1 MTSNL
6 QVDNWHHLA
15 FTFSQGDVNVLNI
28 FLDGIK
34 IKSETVTLPDL
45 TKTDI
50 SLGNDMNGKIDNVK
64 MYNKL
69 LNNDEIKYL
78 STIEN
83 NYNYNSE
90 KKLDLKFN
98 EHTRTIDELYND
110 VSTSNKR
117 IKIEHNDNNPK
128 YTQGLSS
135 YDTSLTFS
143 NLSVPIDI
151 PNSDV
156 TVNSS
161 KMSISAWVNM
171 DTLTNSDEQEII
183 TKNDVFS
190 LYVKNNTINLKI
202 GDTDVPFTIVE
213 DTDLNID
220 EFVSYRNANIDASSN
235 VTLDEPITSEQISI
249 VANLSETISGD
260 KKILE
265 FLNTTVLDSSEYS
278 VMDVSIGESNLNL
291 NVNEL
296 PTIKTF
302 KRFSETNHTIYGT
315 SGYTNILGES
325 LITKQTILEFT
336 AQLNSSLQEFTPIS
350 IEFETPYMMYTPNRM
365 KIYGVN
371 TGSTEE
377 ELVSKNIIFNP
388 STFKH
393 KINLQESDQ
402 KFAGIKMVFEID
414 SRTFRGKVYNKIIKL
429 SNINVNGYLYE
440 TIINIPT
447 NIVADVSSLVGNDVY
462 TLIAKEVNIELPAT
476 KFDIKTLNVIDKDNS
491 PVTFDENKLI
501 KVNDESIGFTNN
513 LTFTMLTKFNK
524 NESYN
529 YYVGSDDTLEKTNI
543 IDENDNVIA
552 LNTTHDVDSAIY
564 DDFNRSGVDI
574 NWNKLGTLSFS
585 TLPRSTHSYVYP
597 PSGSPSYHI
606 NYIYNNY
613 EQQTVYDGGLVANSS
628 VSGMYINIHKG
639 FNKFSFEYDF
649 KYLSSLESG
658 IMTTVGNGDYVYMM
672 IEKIDSVVQLKLK
685 YFKTASTDIS
695 TGTADREATYQIK
708 SSTSTII
715 TENTWANI
723 KISCLGPQINV
734 YLNDELI
741 IELTGIVLDSGYS
754 FSTLTFFGNPANSY
768 SGTANGVI
776 VKNPKIYEVST
787 EYKKFLDKGFT
798 NTFHEFRQY
807 TNGVLMGKPSQYHE
821 QIDKELDEYTS
832 GIKVRGISV
841 VRSNH
846 SDNWDHAKY
855 HNNIYVQVKNT
866 DTNEIVAFKY
876 MRNYHTSTSETD
888 SSFNAE
894 LSNNCEDIILTF
906 KPSKYNKLTIY
917 CYDYVFYHPGWS
929 ITDAKLYI
937 EYIMSMRWTVSNST
951 ALLNNDNSVCWYT
964 DINGSFES
972 KVMQLTGTKLVDLYI
987 PKSTIVKTIEVVSDL
1002 TDFNGKVK
1010 VEILKNGVYQP
1021 SIYDFS
1027 TKKYSLIERGISVS
1041 AGADDNTIKIY
1052 PFVNGNTSPPVQE
1065 PDKISSS
1072 SIYNMCMLL
1081 YGNGLSE
1088 YSNYE
1093 FNYNGSWSKYLN
1105 YGSLASERKLEITL
1119 ENGDKVYGR
1128 TDHPHHYYYK
1138 YEENYSTQI
1147 NHPGNMFGPLKSIGK
1162 DIDSVINLKN
1172 LSSSDSNYTKTLV
1185 GFSAVNNSFIYEFK
1199 EYKILSKIKYSSII
1213 NSDSTIPD
1221 RLGNSQATI
1230 EIYYFNGVEFLPCTT
1245 TEGKVLSSDGNV
1257 KLFESSEIASGIG
1270 QKEFS
1275 IKQIKVKQL
1284 LFILRNTNN
1293 LSCGIDRME
1302 FYGFEELS
1310 GVITDNSALTKNM
1323 NINWIGESKVETN
1336 TYKNNSDLPV
1346 IPSSYIVY
1354 LNNIEKGIYFNTSD
1368 NVVSVSK
1375 SPKELSN
1382 FVFKVSLG
1390 APSTNI
1396 EFNMYELDFY
1406 SDLSAIDSHDISKSI
1421 QYNGSD
1427 INVLTTAYN
1436 SSFSQINLLTK
1447 YIVDDEIV
1455 TVDKINNTSS
1465 PFTHGYVR
1473 LMVNTGADVDIMNV
1487 TLDVVPEFFDVYV
1500 DNEFIS
1506 SNFPNGIAQKV
1517 DIQSGSGQWASWHYN
1532 YESTDGDG
1540 NYIYGL
1546 STKGQYGYTASHDLK
1561 YVPATKTWTSGGS
1574 ATYQFVHEGGV
1585 IKLYLES
1592 SDMPGSYSGTV
1603 FLGNFVDPYETL
1615 GTIGGGSDFKVH
1627 INDTLVS
1634 YTKYSLLI
1642 VPDDYDSND
1651 TGTTK
1656 PTIYNYATGVTNDVE
1671 HGVVSGNKSGYCKL
1685 RLKKVGSYSQTL
1697 TVPHQVILEY
1707 DGLDKLSFKTV
1718 DSSGNKINF
1727 SWNAFLVH
1735 RNYKN
1740 TYKSVQVK
1748 KISNKAEDSF
1758 EITEPG
1764 EYSIF
1769 SGLQTQTH
1777 GFYQSNTIKILY
1789 TPYNITKEIV
1799 LGQRGTG
1806 YVINSNG
1813 EVYSWVSHES
1823 YRTDSYAHLK
1833 RHGNYEE
1840 FHIPGLIQNEIG
1852 KKFKKVIT
1860 SRSTQYPAV
1869 TLISTDGTPYSFG
1882 YNNTYMF
1889 GANSTNN
1896 TTYGKFFKSPIISG
1910 KFTGGDLGYS
1920 SQALISEDGYLITTG
1935 SMDNGIRGDSYRV
1948 SVDYQNS
1955 KVFGSYFDNKKIIKV
1970 VKHANSYGIVLTD
1983 DGNLYSWGQNSSH
1996 GSLGLNDT
2004 TNRSSPVKI
2013 NEKYFNYS
2021 KVIDVVTYHHC
2032 TLALTEEGLVY
2043 GWGYG
2048 YYRVHGQGYY
2058 SNGEWI
2064 LTSSDYH
2071 YPSNI
2076 PSINFNNK
2084 KVKKIFLSNDKAF
2097 VINDVNEVFY
2107 WGSHQMR
2114 FMDSSVPILTKIMKL
2129 NISDHFALDLIVE
2142 SIAISA
2148 YASYIVGKN
2157 DEIYE
2162 WDVYDSGSATYS
2174 SPTLKSTGGSKFENI
2189 FTSTTKCTLTDV
2201 SCVVNNK
2208 QVTINVSGSNISSG
2222 WGGRILKGEEHLQYI
2237 EFTSLESITIDVD
2250 FIGNYKVEVYG
2261 NDYLDNHLGTS
2272 PDVLSALFTITDPV
2286 NYSIS
2291 YDNFNSIIV
2300 NVSTQ
2305 NYVVQVNKDTTLFKQ
2320 ILSDE
2325 LKTRNIITINETG
2338 TYDVSIYNS
2347 SNLDSQLETKTFV
2360 INSINNP
2367 ISKLIAG
2374 TTVMLLQNNLL
2385 YSMKNSH
2392 YGADGRNE
2400 TSDTPFTELHLTAQP
2415 QLDDGEYV
2423 KNIFQ
2428 GYYRVF
2434 LVTNK
2439 NNVYG
2444 MGLNYQN
2451 TTNRY
2456 AINSISQ
2463 NYYTSWGKVDTRYIS
2478 GNIIDIQAGY
2488 YGTFIL
2494 TDDGQLYSW
2503 GTSYNLIGDSNIYTP
2518 SIYKRSEYFN
2528 NKKVRKISITYTHV
2542 VIVTEDDSV
2551 YTWGDGG
2558 IGELGTGNTNATSSP
2573 QKVNIISGEVLDVFS
2588 GYHSTY
2594 IIMKNGDVYYAGYGY
2609 YYIFGNGS
2617 RTNYNTFQ
2625 LMDRTLFKPTM
2636 ADDEKPIKIIHVES
2650 NAVPVLLLTNKSN
2663 VYMFGDE
2670 THSTSEFTLS
2680 TEDTRYPCLID
2691 PKLFNNEA
2699 IRDIES
2705 AGTNGQYVITKSGK
2719 IFSWGVYNG
2728 KVNYNGVN
2736 VLQLY
2741 DKDISLTD
2749 IEDSSVETLTYNTSI
2764 SGNNVFSFAVTGKN
2778 INNGITISLKHNTN
2792 EYILN
2797 NYEIIDGKYYISYK
2811 ADSNNTNTLITDTD
2825 FNLILTKVGTY
2836 ILEVKGSDDVIK
2848 STTITVENS
2857 SSTLQYDTFD
2867 IIKLKFG
2874 AAENIQ
2880 ITYNDATEPL
2890 KSITNMKGAFFYK
2903 VANQGKYSF
2912 KITSGSEIV
2921 TKDIIIDYS
2930 PVSNN
2935 TELKPTTF
2943 NAVLK
2948 THDSK
2953 LYSWGTT
2960 NTYYSGHNSS
2970 DYKTKNLVDTSNF
2983 ETGEFVKTIFES
2995 SFAYRGLFV
3004 LTNMNNLYR
3013 FGDQHYRELGG
3024 SSNRLFFYKLEKYE
3038 LPPTIDGSKII
3049 ELHQAAGMTVVL
3061 LSNGTVFSM
3070 GYGSYTYNGQ
3080 PTTGVL
3086 HQVNPSYFNYEKIT
3100 KVIGGG
3106 SSCAWGITENNNVY
3120 AWGHNHQILGI
3131 NYYGQSSTNNS
3142 SPFNIYQP
3150 KSTFDSNI
3158 IKVAPQHNYTIFL
3171 TNSGSLYGTGY
3182 HNSTY
3187 RNYSGGGSYHPYPLN
3202 HPSCLSILYAS
3213 FTKKIDLSSD
3223 DNLDVDKY
3231 YDILDKSATIIPSD
3245 IDTISTHTVNGVSYT
3260 GTKLPHMFKLS
3271 PEYHPQMFYY
3281 TLAFDFIVE
3290 PGTEL
3295 SDDYKVLYESYY
3307 IKSEDQSGYK
3317 YTNDTTSFLIEV
3329 KKGKLRWT
3337 FDDDVVQGKNVN
3349 FNIDSPN
3356 TVYIQMYQNYY
3367 LYIKV
3372 NGESVIS
3379 YSMSSKYINH
3389 KIHTLLGKYNPSS
3402 PSTIT
3407 TTNSLTNVIIKDFVI
3422 YHGNHS
3428 YDFAV
3433 DSVKN
3438 NDVNIKFTDIVSA
3451 NYYSLALAYNPNT
3464 QLEELF
3470 SWGIPYNGRVSGD
3483 PLNIDKIDSKYYDG
3497 KKIVKLLGGGNEHLM
3512 FQTDDGCI
3520 YGYGNNYYRR
3530 LSTNLGDYIM
3540 VPTILYTP
3548 DDLSFETKTQITA
3561 ISVTDSLNENKEKNI
3576 KVNVTGTNIDTVG
3589 YVIAIYKGDTFVQS
3603 TDIIFTNEI
3612 TITLDPVIAYDDVIQ
3627 VRAYSLNNSIS
3638 NVSTTFTLAKKLI
3651 ATLSG
3656 IESSSVNYLITSN
3669 YDYGTGNLSYKTK
3682 LDLSSS
3688 FGTDTS
3694 LSTNILNVTS
3704 QGVYK
3709 IFDKNDATI
3718 FDEIIVGYVNNPSTY
3733 VIDMTDMLYNFD
3745 GKVYSLNGDSIN
3757 ISAVDGKI
3765 VRTIHDNNELFFITD
3780 SNVVYAIG
3788 YNYYGKY
3795 GNGTQSYSTT
3805 SAYYMNDYSSITG
3818 FQSIINL
3825 YSNSSYVIYHELQT
3839 DSGIKLY
3846 AAGYGGQGQL
3856 GNDSGSNSYSLVEVK
3871 YMDASTPVATGNSGM
3886 KLLSVGSNHTIVVTG
3901 STIKT
3906 FGYNGYYDLGRSYSS
3921 PTTSTGYNAQPIDT
3935 SRASGINSNIVKV
3948 YASNSYS
3955 SFVLTTDAIYSWGYN
3970 IYGQLGRTINYDS
3983 STAKYDNIVAGK
3995 MDQKDVNGTLEA
4007 FTLDSGETFV
4017 NMAFAYNKGIVLTN
4031 KGNLYVWGQINRTE
4045 LPFTGYNINGSSQN
4059 HPAQVDTQGL
4069 KFIDLIY
4076 NSSTY
4081 ELYFIDEINDIYSF
4095 TNGLFKSINKNIKL
4109 MLHSSVEDFETTITD
4124 DTLTVSSISGENV
4137 SIGWTGVIYKNDV
4150 KHAIINNN
4158 NNSFNI
4164 TEVASYKIDV
4174 YGTDE
4179 VIKSKDIEYTEI
4191 ITGLTLSLV
4200 NGNLKIFGIG
4210 NNTKI
4215 VDWKEKLTFKNGSS
4229 DISPSLSKSNDIVTV
4244 DLSSISITD
4253 GSVITIEYDS
4263 TITST
4268 IVYNNVTYDPSNYEL
4283 KLIRVDKDNVKV
4295 SYDGDYTNIKLY
4307 DSFTSSYADISNESN
4322 HAISSSVVSLYYA
4335 TFRHNNI
4342 DYIKSNHIS
4351 VTNANYIK
4359 STELLHVDNFDK
4371 DNELYTYPRVFIN
4384 DAASFVIDDK
4394 FNLYAWGDTDKSR
4407 IGNRN
4412 DSNNHYAKLLLQNCI
4427 DVVSIKYRATY
4438 MLTRDGEIYITGRD
4452 TILTTGFTSQVPT
4465 KMDIDFFKKNKMIS
4479 IKYSTNNSDEELYFL
4494 SIEGHVYKISMKNNE
4509 FKRVTFNDSDDTG
4522 EVDYFIRYLYEM
4534 NNSIYAI
4541 DTDGNLWVWGYNYY
4555 GQFGLGNN
4563 TTLDNPVKVKN
4574 YYEWT
4579 DTIEESNKKVLKDN
4593 VKFKK
4598 VIASTYVM
4606 CALSEDGNMYMS
4618 GYGYY
4623 NYNSGMFNKGSNV
4636 LLKYDNINFNSLIEN
4651 IYCGNTVFYL
4661 RKNDG
4666 KLYAWGDNSY
4676 QRAGLQYTTS
4686 TGSTSYWV
4694 TEPTEPKHNGT
4705 DYSWDPSNN
4714 APVDIIQ
4721 FNNYS
4726 LGVFKSGL
4734 EYHVRTVGYNH
4745 NYDYNLGHKEFI
4757 DTYSGLSRR
4766 VLGSSSE
4773 VFNLSV
4779 SNDDKSKIS
4788 SITLSTEGP
4797 YVNVNLT
4804 VSNVD
4809 KGVYFYLKD
4818 STDKIYQGHM
4828 VFTNSFS
4835 VRVDN
4840 ADTYIV
4846 YVMGTDFTEFNDSI
4860 NVTDSN
4866 LISIEGS
4873 NMIINSGMSNTLTY
4887 DVNSVSYSRYLE
4899 LHKTNLQLNT
4909 NDIITNIKVGDNS
4922 LENIESKGNIYDM
4935 DDICDIKTSGSSFTI
4950 YLSKTGELYSCGSND
4965 YAQLGRSTIN
4975 QNNLF
4980 LNKVNSPEK
4989 IIKFDIGQYHGLAI
5003 GISGKLYG
5011 WGKSLYGELGFH
5023 SHTYASVGLIE
5034 VFNDELND
5042 EVAVD
5047 VVCTSYNSYILT
5059 DKGNLYS
5066 AGHGQTQTINN
5077 YNSAKLYKY
5086 PLSYFNG
5093 YPVER
5098 IFNQKQTNVFV
5109 VTNTN
5114 KELFMWGYNS
5124 YNRLLIRE
5132 TGYYSK
5138 PVMVNKEM
5146 VTNNFKSTDN
5156 IKTIC
5161 ITSEFGML
5169 LTYEGDMFAW
5179 GYNGNYNAIG
5189 FGRYTNPHHIGS
5201 AIGDQLYYPIVKIN
5215 YVQGNNYHLPKIKNF
5230 YSTTYITAAVTTQ
5243 GKLYTWGYNGSSVL
5257 SHPNVSGSPS
5267 TANYPTLIEYGNF
5280 EGVKFDKIHVN
5291 SSNAIVV
5298 LTEEGYPYGSGYGYD
5313 GALGNSNSGGY
5324 GNSSNSMG
5332 YFKVSHNGDQFKVAN
5347 NSQLTDVTDA
5357 TITTTINQ
5365 NKASITVG
5373 NFSFNEGY
5381 YVNIKNNSGVIIKK
5395 YGKIYRETFNY
5406 YATVN
5411 GTYKVELNGTDN
5423 KSTKSED
5430 FSISSI
5436 PANIVELVHDKY
5448 NTLKLH
5454 DNGIP
5459 GDYHMMKKISAT
5471 HVFSVTNSSASGL
5484 FLSNMENDTPKN
5496 IKTNEG
5502 LTFNIKFKL
5511 TSVGLT
5517 QLANNTTEKYTLFQ
5531 TDSYDSSKETF
5542 VVYIELGKGIC
5553 KLYIDMYKYYDFNY
5567 NTNIQSLSDNILL
5580 STNDMLLDKDI
5591 NLSIV
5596 MRNYKPEV
5604 ILNDTT
5610 YKFDFKSS
5618 NRSSS
5623 YNYQYLYDFSNFDN
5637 VDGSQSIILLEN
5649 KDTNTFSGDLFSIAT
5664 INSVKVY
5671 NQNITLSSITSETV
5685 DTVYELID
5693 VYSNNYKLLA
5703 GGTYVYGNAVNKTE
5717 LTIANKDIKKL
5728 HMSKIQN
5735 ESGVTVYMTND
5746 GRVFTT
5752 GETTYGKLGR
5762 DNVNNNSYFL
5772 NEIVIPNKEKAVDIE
5787 CGYYYNLIVTNK
5799 NNIYGWGRGTAG
5811 ELGSVSFWS
5820 TNNYPLQIDTTILKN
5835 KNIVSIHTGDY
5846 EWYILTDDNKVYS
5859 MNKGLLKLFDADI
5872 YDNTTNTV
5880 IENFSNYS
5888 IVRMFDGYN
5897 MFFAITTEGTILTWG
5912 SGQSNNYVKHEF
5924 FSISDSTEWNK
5935 DKVYIMSKNKLDIHF
5950 GGTNNISK
5958 IVGSDKSIYVLTNDG
5973 KLFSWGYSDYNQLG
5987 YSRYLSYYKPTL
5999 YEFDERIKDIKGNS
6013 YYTTA
6018 ITEKGIIYTWGWTSN
6033 SFLSHSKSNSSVSS
6047 SFHNNYIEYYNDYSI
6062 AKNTTE
6068 LEFNSACVG
6077 RNAVGFVLDKYG
6089 NPYAWGYGGSGEN
6102 SQTFNG
6108 TTGANS
6114 SFMYMRIENNGSQ
6127 FIENK
6132 NSDLTHSIISSAS
6145 VVKTENIITV
6155 NIEGTNITEIGYNYE
6170 LIKVPDSGDPILKYY
6185 DRGNSNSFELSIK
6198 EEGTYRVKVIA
6209 INNATDITTDN
6220 IIIIASDIP
6229 TITTGTTTYN
6239 VKGDTGTRIG
6249 AAINSDGE
6257 LFTWGYSTYLG
6268 RYGFTTA
6275 ADKVVFNNN
6284 VKVIDVTCS
6293 YDYYVAITDE
6303 ATDNAYIWGL
6313 PDAVSLYNDSSTIP
6327 YYPSKIKGY
6336 TGDKKFVACMSGQYF
6351 TMLLTDDN
6359 KIITFG
6365 KNESGQLGN
6374 GSTASDSAYH
6384 AGFNTI
6390 TPAAIVSKICAR
6402 GYQSGYLTNGHDL
6415 YMCGKNNYGQL
6426 GLGDTTNRSSYT
6438 KVNYMNKNNT
6448 DVAILNEAIGD
6459 IKDFSISTY
6468 NTSILLDTGDVYA
6481 CGYNYYGNLG
6491 EQSASRTN
6499 RSIFGKVAPNDVGI
6513 DGMKAIQVI
6522 SYYYNSIALMENK
6535 RLYTWG
6541 YNGYNIR
6548 GSSGHYYE
6556 YTPTYQD
6563 HWNNPN
6569 DIAALIGGSA
6579 TSAMIV
6585 DKLGYLYITGTYET
6599 GYAGTSS
6606 TTTTS
6611 SGSGENVYPVYRHID
6626 EAPSDSSTYK
6636 EQLKLF

>member
-83 NYNYNSE
+83 NYNYNSG

-161 KMSISAWVNM
+161 KMSISTWVNM

-1656 PTIYNYATGVTNDVE
+1656 PTIYNYATDVANNVE

-2650 NAVPVLLLTNKSN
+2650 SAVPVLLLTNKSN

-3337 FDDDVVQGKNVN
+3337 FDDVVQGKNVN

-3682 LDLSSS
+3682 S
-3688 FGTDTS
+3688 
-3694 LSTNILNVTS
+3694 
-3704 QGVYK
+3704 
-3709 IFDKNDATI
+3709 
-3718 FDEIIVGYVNNPSTY
+3718 
-3733 VIDMTDMLYNFD
+3733 
-3745 GKVYSLNGDSIN
+3745 
-3757 ISAVDGKI
+3757 
-3765 VRTIHDNNELFFITD
+3765 
-3780 SNVVYAIG
+3780 
-3788 YNYYGKY
+3788 
-3795 GNGTQSYSTT
+3795 
-3805 SAYYMNDYSSITG
+3805 G
-3818 FQSIINL
+3818 F
-3825 YSNSSYVIYHELQT
+3825 
-3839 DSGIKLY
+3839 K
-3846 AAGYGGQGQL
+3846 
-3856 GNDSGSNSYSLVEVK
+3856 
-3871 YMDASTPVATGNSGM
+3871 
-3886 KLLSVGSNHTIVVTG
+3886 
-3901 STIKT
+3901 
-3906 FGYNGYYDLGRSYSS
+3906 
-3921 PTTSTGYNAQPIDT
+3921 
-3935 SRASGINSNIVKV
+3935 
-3948 YASNSYS
+3948 
-3955 SFVLTTDAIYSWGYN
+3955 W
-3970 IYGQLGRTINYDS
+3970 
-3983 STAKYDNIVAGK
+3983 
-3995 MDQKDVNGTLEA
+3995 
-4007 FTLDSGETFV
+4007 
-4017 NMAFAYNKGIVLTN
+4017 
-4031 KGNLYVWGQINRTE
+4031 
-4045 LPFTGYNINGSSQN
+4045 
-4059 HPAQVDTQGL
+4059 
-4069 KFIDLIY
+4069 
-4076 NSSTY
+4076 
-4081 ELYFIDEINDIYSF
+4081 
-4095 TNGLFKSINKNIKL
+4095 
-4109 MLHSSVEDFETTITD
+4109 
-4124 DTLTVSSISGENV
+4124 
-4137 SIGWTGVIYKNDV
+4137 
-4150 KHAIINNN
+4150 
-4158 NNSFNI
+4158 
-4164 TEVASYKIDV
+4164 
-4174 YGTDE
+4174 
-4179 VIKSKDIEYTEI
+4179 
-4191 ITGLTLSLV
+4191 
-4200 NGNLKIFGIG
+4200 
-4210 NNTKI
+4210 
-4215 VDWKEKLTFKNGSS
+4215 
-4229 DISPSLSKSNDIVTV
+4229 
-4244 DLSSISITD
+4244 
-4253 GSVITIEYDS
+4253 
-4263 TITST
+4263 
-4268 IVYNNVTYDPSNYEL
+4268 
-4283 KLIRVDKDNVKV
+4283 
-4295 SYDGDYTNIKLY
+4295 
-4307 DSFTSSYADISNESN
+4307 
-4322 HAISSSVVSLYYA
+4322 
-4335 TFRHNNI
+4335 
-4342 DYIKSNHIS
+4342 
-4351 VTNANYIK
+4351 
-4359 STELLHVDNFDK
+4359 
-4371 DNELYTYPRVFIN
+4371 
-4384 DAASFVIDDK
+4384 
-4394 FNLYAWGDTDKSR
+4394 
-4407 IGNRN
+4407 
-4412 DSNNHYAKLLLQNCI
+4412 
-4427 DVVSIKYRATY
+4427 
-4438 MLTRDGEIYITGRD
+4438 
-4452 TILTTGFTSQVPT
+4452 
-4465 KMDIDFFKKNKMIS
+4465 
-4479 IKYSTNNSDEELYFL
+4479 
-4494 SIEGHVYKISMKNNE
+4494 
-4509 FKRVTFNDSDDTG
+4509 
-4522 EVDYFIRYLYEM
+4522 
-4534 NNSIYAI
+4534 
-4541 DTDGNLWVWGYNYY
+4541 
-4555 GQFGLGNN
+4555 
-4563 TTLDNPVKVKN
+4563 
-4574 YYEWT
+4574 
-4579 DTIEESNKKVLKDN
+4579 
-4593 VKFKK
+4593 
-4598 VIASTYVM
+4598 
-4606 CALSEDGNMYMS
+4606 
-4618 GYGYY
+4618 
-4623 NYNSGMFNKGSNV
+4623 
-4636 LLKYDNINFNSLIEN
+4636 
-4651 IYCGNTVFYL
+4651 
-4661 RKNDG
+4661 
-4666 KLYAWGDNSY
+4666 
-4676 QRAGLQYTTS
+4676 
-4686 TGSTSYWV
+4686 
-4694 TEPTEPKHNGT
+4694 
-4705 DYSWDPSNN
+4705 
-4714 APVDIIQ
+4714 
-4721 FNNYS
+4721 
-4726 LGVFKSGL
+4726 
-4734 EYHVRTVGYNH
+4734 
-4745 NYDYNLGHKEFI
+4745 
-4757 DTYSGLSRR
+4757 
-4766 VLGSSSE
+4766 
-4773 VFNLSV
+4773 
-4779 SNDDKSKIS
+4779 
-4788 SITLSTEGP
+4788 
-4797 YVNVNLT
+4797 
-4804 VSNVD
+4804 
-4809 KGVYFYLKD
+4809 
-4818 STDKIYQGHM
+4818 
-4828 VFTNSFS
+4828 
-4835 VRVDN
+4835 
-4840 ADTYIV
+4840 
-4846 YVMGTDFTEFNDSI
+4846 
-4860 NVTDSN
+4860 
-4866 LISIEGS
+4866 
-4873 NMIINSGMSNTLTY
+4873 
-4887 DVNSVSYSRYLE
+4887 
-4899 LHKTNLQLNT
+4899 
-4909 NDIITNIKVGDNS
+4909 
-4922 LENIESKGNIYDM
+4922 
-4935 DDICDIKTSGSSFTI
+4935 
-4950 YLSKTGELYSCGSND
+4950 
-4965 YAQLGRSTIN
+4965 
-4975 QNNLF
+4975 
-4980 LNKVNSPEK
+4980 
-4989 IIKFDIGQYHGLAI
+4989 
-5003 GISGKLYG
+5003 
-5011 WGKSLYGELGFH
+5011 
-5023 SHTYASVGLIE
+5023 
-5034 VFNDELND
+5034 
-5042 EVAVD
+5042 
-5047 VVCTSYNSYILT
+5047 
-5059 DKGNLYS
+5059 
-5066 AGHGQTQTINN
+5066 
-5077 YNSAKLYKY
+5077 
-5086 PLSYFNG
+5086 
-5093 YPVER
+5093 
-5098 IFNQKQTNVFV
+5098 
-5109 VTNTN
+5109 
-5114 KELFMWGYNS
+5114 
-5124 YNRLLIRE
+5124 
-5132 TGYYSK
+5132 
-5138 PVMVNKEM
+5138 
-5146 VTNNFKSTDN
+5146 
-5156 IKTIC
+5156 
-5161 ITSEFGML
+5161 
-5169 LTYEGDMFAW
+5169 
-5179 GYNGNYNAIG
+5179 
-5189 FGRYTNPHHIGS
+5189 
-5201 AIGDQLYYPIVKIN
+5201 
-5215 YVQGNNYHLPKIKNF
+5215 
-5230 YSTTYITAAVTTQ
+5230 
-5243 GKLYTWGYNGSSVL
+5243 
-5257 SHPNVSGSPS
+5257 
-5267 TANYPTLIEYGNF
+5267 
-5280 EGVKFDKIHVN
+5280 
-5291 SSNAIVV
+5291 
-5298 LTEEGYPYGSGYGYD
+5298 
-5313 GALGNSNSGGY
+5313 
-5324 GNSSNSMG
+5324 
-5332 YFKVSHNGDQFKVAN
+5332 
-5347 NSQLTDVTDA
+5347 
-5357 TITTTINQ
+5357 
-5365 NKASITVG
+5365 
-5373 NFSFNEGY
+5373 
-5381 YVNIKNNSGVIIKK
+5381 
-5395 YGKIYRETFNY
+5395 
-5406 YATVN
+5406 
-5411 GTYKVELNGTDN
+5411 
-5423 KSTKSED
+5423 
-5430 FSISSI
+5430 
-5436 PANIVELVHDKY
+5436 
-5448 NTLKLH
+5448 
-5454 DNGIP
+5454 
-5459 GDYHMMKKISAT
+5459 
-5471 HVFSVTNSSASGL
+5471 
-5484 FLSNMENDTPKN
+5484 
-5496 IKTNEG
+5496 
-5502 LTFNIKFKL
+5502 
-5511 TSVGLT
+5511 
-5517 QLANNTTEKYTLFQ
+5517 
-5531 TDSYDSSKETF
+5531 
-5542 VVYIELGKGIC
+5542 
-5553 KLYIDMYKYYDFNY
+5553 
-5567 NTNIQSLSDNILL
+5567 
-5580 STNDMLLDKDI
+5580 
-5591 NLSIV
+5591 
-5596 MRNYKPEV
+5596 
-5604 ILNDTT
+5604 
-5610 YKFDFKSS
+5610 
-5618 NRSSS
+5618 
-5623 YNYQYLYDFSNFDN
+5623 
-5637 VDGSQSIILLEN
+5637 
-5649 KDTNTFSGDLFSIAT
+5649 
-5664 INSVKVY
+5664 
-5671 NQNITLSSITSETV
+5671 
-5685 DTVYELID
+5685 
-5693 VYSNNYKLLA
+5693 
-5703 GGTYVYGNAVNKTE
+5703 
-5717 LTIANKDIKKL
+5717 
-5728 HMSKIQN
+5728 
-5735 ESGVTVYMTND
+5735 
-5746 GRVFTT
+5746 
-5752 GETTYGKLGR
+5752 
-5762 DNVNNNSYFL
+5762 
-5772 NEIVIPNKEKAVDIE
+5772 
-5787 CGYYYNLIVTNK
+5787 
-5799 NNIYGWGRGTAG
+5799 
-5811 ELGSVSFWS
+5811 
-5820 TNNYPLQIDTTILKN
+5820 
-5835 KNIVSIHTGDY
+5835 
-5846 EWYILTDDNKVYS
+5846 
-5859 MNKGLLKLFDADI
+5859 
-5872 YDNTTNTV
+5872 
-5880 IENFSNYS
+5880 
-5888 IVRMFDGYN
+5888 
-5897 MFFAITTEGTILTWG
+5897 
-5912 SGQSNNYVKHEF
+5912 
-5924 FSISDSTEWNK
+5924 
-5935 DKVYIMSKNKLDIHF
+5935 
-5950 GGTNNISK
+5950 
-5958 IVGSDKSIYVLTNDG
+5958 
-5973 KLFSWGYSDYNQLG
+5973 
-5987 YSRYLSYYKPTL
+5987 
-5999 YEFDERIKDIKGNS
+5999 
-6013 YYTTA
+6013 
-6018 ITEKGIIYTWGWTSN
+6018 
-6033 SFLSHSKSNSSVSS
+6033 
-6047 SFHNNYIEYYNDYSI
+6047 
-6062 AKNTTE
+6062 
-6068 LEFNSACVG
+6068 LEFW
-6077 RNAVGFVLDKYG
+6077 Y
-6089 NPYAWGYGGSGEN
+6089 
-6102 SQTFNG
+6102 
-6108 TTGANS
+6108 
-6114 SFMYMRIENNGSQ
+6114 
-6127 FIENK
+6127 
-6132 NSDLTHSIISSAS
+6132 
-6145 VVKTENIITV
+6145 
-6155 NIEGTNITEIGYNYE
+6155 
-6170 LIKVPDSGDPILKYY
+6170 
-6185 DRGNSNSFELSIK
+6185 
-6198 EEGTYRVKVIA
+6198 
-6209 INNATDITTDN
+6209 
-6220 IIIIASDIP
+6220 
-6229 TITTGTTTYN
+6229 
-6239 VKGDTGTRIG
+6239 
-6249 AAINSDGE
+6249 
-6257 LFTWGYSTYLG
+6257 
-6268 RYGFTTA
+6268 
-6275 ADKVVFNNN
+6275 
-6284 VKVIDVTCS
+6284 
-6293 YDYYVAITDE
+6293 
-6303 ATDNAYIWGL
+6303 
-6313 PDAVSLYNDSSTIP
+6313 
-6327 YYPSKIKGY
+6327 
-6336 TGDKKFVACMSGQYF
+6336 
-6351 TMLLTDDN
+6351 
-6359 KIITFG
+6359 
-6365 KNESGQLGN
+6365 
-6374 GSTASDSAYH
+6374 
-6384 AGFNTI
+6384 
-6390 TPAAIVSKICAR
+6390 
-6402 GYQSGYLTNGHDL
+6402 
-6415 YMCGKNNYGQL
+6415 
-6426 GLGDTTNRSSYT
+6426 
-6438 KVNYMNKNNT
+6438 
-6448 DVAILNEAIGD
+6448 
-6459 IKDFSISTY
+6459 
-6468 NTSILLDTGDVYA
+6468 
-6481 CGYNYYGNLG
+6481 
-6491 EQSASRTN
+6491 
-6499 RSIFGKVAPNDVGI
+6499 
-6513 DGMKAIQVI
+6513 
-6522 SYYYNSIALMENK
+6522 
-6535 RLYTWG
+6535 
-6541 YNGYNIR
+6541 
-6548 GSSGHYYE
+6548 
-6556 YTPTYQD
+6556 
-6563 HWNNPN
+6563 
-6569 DIAALIGGSA
+6569 
-6579 TSAMIV
+6579 
-6585 DKLGYLYITGTYET
+6585 
-6599 GYAGTSS
+6599 
-6606 TTTTS
+6606 
-6611 SGSGENVYPVYRHID
+6611 
-6626 EAPSDSSTYK
+6626 
-6636 EQLKLF
+6636 

>member
-15 FTFSQGDVNVLNI
+15 FTFSQGDVNALNI

-34 IKSETVTLPDL
+34 VKSETVTLTDL

-64 MYNKL
+64 MYNKI
-69 LNNDEIKYL
+69 LNNDEIKFL

-83 NYNYNSE
+83 NYNYNSG

-110 VSTSNKR
+110 VITSNKR
-117 IKIEHNDNNPK
+117 IKIDHNDNNPK

-143 NLSVPIDI
+143 NSSVPIQI

-183 TKNDVFS
+183 TKNDIFS

-202 GDTDVPFTIVE
+202 GDADVPFTIVE

-220 EFVSYRNANIDASSN
+220 DLVSYRNANIDASSN

-249 VANLSETISGD
+249 VANLSETVSGD
-260 KKILE
+260 KKLLE

-302 KRFSETNHTIYGT
+302 KKLSETNHTIYGT

-325 LITKQTILEFT
+325 LITKQTILDFT
-336 AQLNSSLQEFTPIS
+336 AQLNSSLQEFTPVS
-350 IEFETPYMMYTPNRM
+350 IEFETPYMMYTPDRI

-371 TGSTEE
+371 TGSTEV
-377 ELVSKNIIFNP
+377 ELVSKNIKFNP

-402 KFAGIKMVFEID
+402 KFAGIKLVFEID

-429 SNINVNGYLYE
+429 SNIDVNGYLFE

-462 TLIAKEVNIELPAT
+462 TLIAKEVNIESPAT
-476 KFDIKTLNVIDKDNS
+476 KFDIKTLNVIDKDDS
-491 PVTFDENKLI
+491 PVTFDESKLI

-513 LTFTMLTKFNK
+513 LTYTMLTKFNK
-524 NESYN
+524 NESYA
-529 YYVGSDDTLEKTNI
+529 YYLGDDLLDKANI
-543 IDENDNVIA
+543 IDENDTVIA

-585 TLPRSTHSYVYP
+585 TLPTSTHSYVYP
-597 PSGSPSYHI
+597 PSGSPSSHL
-606 NYIYNNY
+606 NYIYNY
-613 EQQTVYDGGLVANSS
+613 EEQTVYDGGLVANSS
-628 VSGMYINIHKG
+628 VSGMYINLHTS

-658 IMTTVGNGDYVYMM
+658 IMTTVGNGDYVYML
-672 IEKIDSVVQLKLK
+672 IDKDDGTGVVQLILK
-685 YFKTASTDIS
+685 YFKTVPADIS

-734 YLNDELI
+734 YLNDLLI
-741 IELTGIVLDSGYS
+741 IELTGIELDSGNS
-754 FSTLTFFGNPANSY
+754 FSTVSFFGNPGSSY
-768 SGTANGVI
+768 SGTAKGVI
-776 VKNPKIYEVST
+776 VKNPKIFEVST

-798 NTFHEFRQY
+798 NTFQEFRQY

-821 QIDKELDEYTS
+821 QIEKVLDEYTS

-841 VRSNH
+841 VRQHYSNDWNN
-846 SDNWDHAKY
+846 SKY
-855 HNNIYVQVKNT
+855 HNNVYVQVQNT
-866 DTNEIVAFKY
+866 DTGEIVAFKY
-876 MRNYHTSTSETD
+876 MRNYHTTTSETAD
-888 SSFNAE
+888 SFNAE
-894 LSNNCEDIILTF
+894 LSDNCEDIILTF

-917 CYDYVFYHPGWS
+917 CYDYVYYHPGWTV
-929 ITDAKLYI
+929 TDAKLYI

-951 ALLNNDNSVCWYT
+951 ALLNNENSVCWYT

-972 KVMQLTGTKLVDLYI
+972 KVMQLAGTKLVDLYI
-987 PKSTIVKTIEVVSDL
+987 PKSTVVKTIEVVSD
-1002 TDFNGKVK
+1002 TSNFNDNVK

-1021 SIYDFS
+1021 SVYDTS
-1027 TKKYSLIERGISVS
+1027 AKKYSLIERGISVS
-1041 AGADDNTIKIY
+1041 AGADDNTIRIY

-1065 PDKISSS
+1065 PDRISSS
-1072 SIYNMCMLL
+1072 SINNMCMLL

-1093 FNYNGSWSKYLN
+1093 FNYNGSWAKYLN

-1119 ENGDKVYGR
+1119 VNGDKVYGR
-1128 TDHPHHYYYK
+1128 TDYPQHSYYTYK
-1138 YEENYSTQI
+1138 ENYSTQI

-1172 LSSSDSNYTKTLV
+1172 FSSSDANYTKTLV

-1213 NSDSTIPD
+1213 NSDANIPD

-1230 EIYYFNGVEFLPCTT
+1230 EIYYFDGVDFLPLTT

-1257 KLFESSEIASGIG
+1257 KLFESSEITTSGIG
-1270 QKEFS
+1270 EKEFTV
-1275 IKQIKVKQL
+1275 KQIKVKQL

-1323 NINWIGESKVETN
+1323 NINWIGESKVETT
-1336 TYKNNSDLPV
+1336 TYKHNSDLPV

-1406 SDLSAIDSHDISKSI
+1406 SDLSALDSHDITKSVK
-1421 QYNGSD
+1421 YNGSD

-1436 SSFSQINLLTK
+1436 SSYSQINLLTK
-1447 YIVDDEIV
+1447 YILDDEIV
-1455 TVDKINNTSS
+1455 TVDKINNNSS

-1487 TLDVVPEFFDVYV
+1487 NLDVVPEFFDVYV

-1506 SNFPNGIAQKV
+1506 SNFPNGIAQKAN
-1517 DIQSGSGQWASWHYN
+1517 IQSGSGEWAAWHFN

-1546 STKGQYGYTASHDLK
+1546 SKKGEFGYTEAHDLK
-1561 YVPATKTWTSGGS
+1561 YMPATKTWTSGGS
-1574 ATYQFVHEGGV
+1574 ATYNFVEEGGV
-1585 IKLYLES
+1585 IKLYLEQ

-1603 FLGNFVDPYETL
+1603 FLGNFVDPYKTL
-1615 GTIGGGSDFKVH
+1615 GTIAGGSDFKVH

-1634 YTKYSLLI
+1634 YTKYSLLT

-1656 PTIYNYATGVTNDVE
+1656 PTIYNYGTGVTNDVE

-1707 DGLDKLSFKTV
+1707 DGLNKLSFKTV

-1740 TYKSVQVK
+1740 TYTSVQVK
-1748 KISNKAEDSF
+1748 KITNKAEDSF

-1769 SGLQTQTH
+1769 SGLQTQAH

-1823 YRTDSYAHLK
+1823 YRNDQYAHLK

-1882 YNNTYMF
+1882 YNSTYMF

-1935 SMDNGIRGDSYRV
+1935 SRDNGIRGDNSLV
-1948 SVDYQNS
+1948 SQDYQNS
-1955 KVFGSYFDNKKIIKV
+1955 KVFSSYFDNKKLIKV
-1970 VKHANSYGIVLTD
+1970 VKHANSYVIVLTD
-1983 DGNLYSWGQNSSH
+1983 DGNLYSWGYNYH
-1996 GSLGLNDT
+1996 GQLGLNDT
-2004 TNRSSPVKI
+2004 TNRTSPVNI
-2013 NEKYFNYS
+2013 NKKYFNYS
-2021 KVIDVVTYHHC
+2021 KVIDVATYNNT

-2048 YYRVHGQGYY
+2048 YYKAHGQGYY

-2064 LTSSDYH
+2064 ITSSDYH

-2076 PSINFNNK
+2076 PSINFNNR

-2097 VINDVNEVFY
+2097 AINDVNEVFY
-2107 WGSHQMR
+2107 WGANQMR
-2114 FMDSSVPILTKIMKL
+2114 FMESSVSILTKIMKL
-2129 NISDHFALDLIVE
+2129 NISDHFAPDLIVE
-2142 SIAISA
+2142 NIATSH
-2148 YASYIVGKN
+2148 YASYLVGKN

-2162 WDVYDSGSATYS
+2162 WDVYDSGLATYS
-2174 SPTLKSTGGSKFENI
+2174 SPTLKSTADSKFENI

-2237 EFTSLESITIDVD
+2237 EFTSLESVTIDVD

-2261 NDYLDNHLGTS
+2261 NNYVDNHLISS
-2272 PDVLSALFTITDPV
+2272 PDVLSALFTITDPQD
-2286 NYSIS
+2286 YSIS

-2300 NVSTQ
+2300 NVSTK
-2305 NYVVQVNKDTTLFKQ
+2305 NYVIQVNKDTVLFKQ
-2320 ILSDE
+2320 IPSDE
-2325 LKTRNIITINETG
+2325 IKTRNVITIEETG

-2374 TTVMLLQNNLL
+2374 PTVMVLQNNLL
-2385 YSMKNSH
+2385 YSMKNAS

-2400 TSDTPFTELHLTAQP
+2400 TSETPYTELHLTAQP
-2415 QLDDGEYV
+2415 QLEDGEYI
-2423 KNIFQ
+2423 KNIFPA
-2428 GYYRVF
+2428 YHRVF
-2434 LVTNK
+2434 LLTNK

-2444 MGLNYQN
+2444 MGWNYYN
-2451 TTNRY
+2451 TSNRY
-2456 AINSISQ
+2456 AINNLSQ
-2463 NYYTSWGKVDTRYIS
+2463 NYHTSWGKVDTRYIT
-2478 GNIIDIQAGY
+2478 GNIKDIQGGY
-2488 YGTFIL
+2488 FGSFIL

-2503 GTSYNLIGDSNIYTP
+2503 GTNYNLIGDSNVYIP
-2518 SIYKRSEYFN
+2518 SLYKNSQHFN
-2528 NKKVRKISITYTHV
+2528 NKKVRKISVYYTSV
-2542 VIVTEDDSV
+2542 VIITEDDSV
-2551 YTWGDGG
+2551 YTWGNGG
-2558 IGELGTGNTNATSSP
+2558 HGELGTGNTNHVSTP
-2573 QKVNIISGEVLDVFS
+2573 QKMNIISGEVLDVFS

-2594 IIMKNGDVYYAGYGY
+2594 IIMKNGDVYYAGYGNH
-2609 YYIFGNGS
+2609 YIFGNGG
-2617 RTNYNTFQ
+2617 RTSYTSFK
-2625 LMDRTLFKPTM
+2625 LMDRSLFKPNM
-2636 ADDEKPIKIIHVES
+2636 ADDEKPIKIIIKES
-2650 NAVPVLLLTNKSN
+2650 YNTPVLLLTNKSN
-2663 VYMFGDE
+2663 VYMFGE
-2670 THSTSEFTLS
+2670 ESYSISEFSIL
-2680 TEDTRYPCLID
+2680 TEDSRYPCLID
-2691 PKLFNNEA
+2691 PKIFNNEA

-2705 AGTNGQYVITKSGK
+2705 AGNNGQYVITKSGK

-2728 KVNYNGVN
+2728 KVNDNGVN

-2749 IEDSSVETLTYNTSI
+2749 IEDSSVETLTYNASI
-2764 SGNNVFSFAVTGKN
+2764 SGNNIFSFTVTGKN
-2778 INNGITISLKHNTN
+2778 INNGITISLKHNAN
-2792 EYILN
+2792 EYVLN
-2797 NYEIIDGKYYISYK
+2797 NYEIIDDKYYISYK
-2811 ADSNNTNTLITDTD
+2811 ADSNNTKTLITDTD

-2857 SSTLQYDTFD
+2857 SSTLHYDTFD
-2867 IIKLKFG
+2867 TIKLKYD

-2890 KSITNMKGAFFYK
+2890 KSFTNMKGAFFYK
-2903 VANQGKYSF
+2903 VTNQGKYSF
-2912 KITSGSEIV
+2912 KITSETDVV
-2921 TKDIIIDYS
+2921 TKDITIDYS

-2935 TELKPTTF
+2935 TELKPTNF

-2953 LYSWGTT
+2953 LYSWGAT
-2960 NTYYSGHNSS
+2960 NAYYLGHSS
-2970 DYKTKNLVDTSNF
+2970 TDYKTKNLVDTSNF

-2995 SFAYRGLFV
+2995 SFAHRGLFV
-3004 LTNMNNLYR
+3004 LTNKNNLYR
-3013 FGDQHYRELGG
+3013 FGYQHYRELGG
-3024 SSNRLFFYKLEKYE
+3024 SSNVMSFEKLEKYE
-3038 LPPTIDGSKII
+3038 LPSTIDGSKII
-3049 ELHQAAGMTVVL
+3049 DVQQASGMTVVL
-3061 LSNGTVFSM
+3061 LINGTVFTM
-3070 GYGSYTYNGQ
+3070 GYGSYTYNNQ

-3100 KVIGGG
+3100 KVMGGG
-3106 SSCAWGITENNNVY
+3106 YSSAWAITEKNNVY
-3120 AWGHNHQILGI
+3120 GWGNNHQILGS
-3131 NYYGQSSTNNS
+3131 NYYGQSSTSNT

-3150 KSTFDSNI
+3150 KSTFDSQI
-3158 IKVAPQHNYTIFL
+3158 IKVAPQNNYTIFL
-3171 TNSGSLYGTGY
+3171 TNSGSLYGSGY

-3187 RNYSGGGSYHPYPLN
+3187 RNYSGGGSNYPYPLN
-3202 HPSCLSILYAS
+3202 HPSCLCILYAS
-3213 FTKKIDLSSD
+3213 FTKKLDLSLD

-3231 YDILDKSATIIPSD
+3231 YNILDKSATIIPAD
-3245 IDTISTHTVNGVSYT
+3245 PISTHTVNGVSYT

-3271 PEYHPQMFYY
+3271 SEYHPQMFYY

-3337 FDDDVVQGKNVN
+3337 FDDVVQEKNVN

-3407 TTNSLTNVIIKDFVI
+3407 TTNGLTNVIIKDFVI
-3422 YHGNHS
+3422 YHGNQS

-3438 NDVNIKFTDIVSA
+3438 NDVNIKFKDIASA

-3470 SWGIPYNGRVSGD
+3470 SWGIPYNGRASGD
-3483 PLNIDKIDSKYYDG
+3483 PLNIDLIDSKYYDD
-3497 KKIVKLLGGGNEHLM
+3497 KKVVKLLGGGNEHLM
-3512 FQTDDGCI
+3512 FQTEDGFI
-3520 YGYGNNYYRR
+3520 YGYGNNSNRR
-3530 LSTNLGDYIM
+3530 LSTKLEDYIT
-3540 VPTILYTP
+3540 VPTVLYTP
-3548 DDLSFETKTQITA
+3548 DDLAFETKTQITA

-3576 KVNVTGTNIDTVG
+3576 KVNVTGTNIDKVG

-3612 TITLDPVIAYDDVIQ
+3612 TITLVQAIAYGDEIQ
-3627 VRAYSLNNSIS
+3627 VRAYSLNNSIP
-3638 NVSTTFTLAKKLI
+3638 NVSTSFTLTKKLT
-3651 ATLSG
+3651 ATLNS

-3682 LDLSSS
+3682 SDLSGST
-3688 FGTDTS
+3688 FGSDTS

-3704 QGVYK
+3704 QGVYR
-3709 IFDKNDATI
+3709 IFDKNDVGI
-3718 FDEIIVGYVNNPSTY
+3718 FDEISIGYVNNPSTY
-3733 VIDMTDMLYNFD
+3733 DIDMTDMLYNFD
-3745 GKVYSLNGDSIN
+3745 GKVYSLNGDSIDIN
-3757 ISAVDGKI
+3757 TVEGKI
-3765 VRTIHDNNELFFITD
+3765 VRTIHDNREIFFITD

-3788 YNYYGKY
+3788 YNYYGRY
-3795 GNGTQSYSTT
+3795 GNGTTSYSTT
-3805 SAYYMNDYSSITG
+3805 SAYYMNDYSSVTG

-3825 YSNSSYVIYHELQT
+3825 YSNPNYVIYHELQT

-3846 AAGYGGQGQL
+3846 AAGYGGYGQL
-3856 GNDSGSNSYSLVEVK
+3856 GNDSGSNSSSLVEVK
-3871 YMDASTPVATGNSGM
+3871 YMDPSTPVATGATGL
-3886 KLLSVGSNHTIVVTG
+3886 KLLSAGSNHTIVVTG
-3901 STIKT
+3901 SSIKT
-3906 FGYNGYYDLGRSYSS
+3906 FGYNNYYELGRSYTS
-3921 PTTSTGYNAQPIDT
+3921 PTTSTGYNAQQIDT
-3935 SRASGINSNIVKV
+3935 SKASGINNNIVKV

-3955 SFVLTTDAIYSWGYN
+3955 TFVLTTNAIYSWGHN
-3970 IYGQLGRTINYDS
+3970 TYGQLGRTINYDS
-3983 STAKYDNIVAGK
+3983 ATSKYDNIVAGK
-3995 MDQKDVNGTLEA
+3995 MDKKDVNGELVEFTLE
-4007 FTLDSGETFV
+4007 SGETFV
-4017 NMAFAYNKGIVLTN
+4017 NMAFAYYKGIVLTN
-4031 KGNLYVWGQINRTE
+4031 KGNLYVWGQINNTT
-4045 LPFTGYNINGSSQN
+4045 LPFTGYNINGTSQN
-4059 HPAQVDTQGL
+4059 HPAQVDTQGH

-4081 ELYFIDEINDIYSF
+4081 ELYFIDELNDIYSF
-4095 TNGLFKSINKNIKL
+4095 TNGAFKSINKNINL
-4109 MLHSSVEDFETTITD
+4109 MLHSSINDYETIITND
-4124 DTLTVSSISGENV
+4124 NLSVSNISGENV
-4137 SIGWTGVIYKNDV
+4137 SIGWTGIIYKNNV

-4179 VIKSKDIEYTEI
+4179 IIKSKDIEYTET

-4215 VDWKEKLTFKNGSS
+4215 IDWKNKLTFKNGSS
-4229 DISPSLSKSNDIVTV
+4229 VITPTLSKSDNMVTAT
-4244 DLSSISITD
+4244 LSSMSITN
-4253 GSVITIEYDS
+4253 GSEITVEYNN

-4268 IVYNNVTYDPSNYEL
+4268 ITYQNNDYDPLNYEL

-4295 SYDGDYTNIKLY
+4295 SYNGDYANIKLY
-4307 DSFTSSYADISNESN
+4307 NLLTSSYVDISDDSN
-4322 HAISSSVVSLYYA
+4322 HPIDSSIVSVYYA
-4335 TFRHNNI
+4335 TFRHVGI
-4342 DYIKSNHIS
+4342 DYIKSNQIS

-4359 STELLHVDNFDK
+4359 STELLHVNNFNE

-4384 DAASFVIDDK
+4384 DNASFVIDDK

-4412 DSNNHYAKLLLQNCI
+4412 DSNNHYAKLLLQNCT
-4427 DVVSIKYRATY
+4427 DVVSIKSRATY

-4452 TILTTGFTSQVPT
+4452 IILTTGYTSQVPT
-4465 KMDIDFFKKNKMIS
+4465 KMDIDFFKKNRMIS

-4494 SIEGHVYKISMKNNE
+4494 SIEGHVYKISMKDNE
-4509 FKRVTFNDSDDTG
+4509 FKRVAFNDSDVGD
-4522 EVDYFIRYLYEM
+4522 VDYVIRYIYEM

-4541 DTDGNLWVWGYNYY
+4541 DTDGNLWVWGNNGY

-4563 TTLDNPVKVKN
+4563 TTVDNPVKVKN

-4579 DTIEESNKKVLKDN
+4579 DTIEEANKKVLKDDS

-4598 VIASTYVM
+4598 VIASSYVM

-4623 NYNSGMFNKGSNV
+4623 NYYSGMFNKGSNV
-4636 LLKYDNINFNSLIEN
+4636 LLKYNNVNFNGQVEN

-4661 RKNDG
+4661 RKDG

-4676 QRAGLQYTTS
+4676 KRAGLQYTTS
-4686 TGSTSYWV
+4686 TGSTNYWV

-4721 FNNYS
+4721 FNTYS
-4726 LGVFKSGL
+4726 LGVFKSGS
-4734 EYHVRTVGYNH
+4734 EYHVRTVGYNQ

-4766 VLGSSSE
+4766 VLGSSTD
-4773 VFNLSV
+4773 VLNLSV

-4788 SITLSTEGP
+4788 GITLSTEGP
-4797 YVNVNLT
+4797 YVNVNLI

-4818 STDKIYQGHM
+4818 GSDNIYPGHM

-4835 VRVDN
+4835 VKVDH

-4846 YVMGTDFTEFNDSI
+4846 YVMGTDFNEFNSSI
-4860 NVTDSN
+4860 NITDTNS
-4866 LISIEGS
+4866 ITIEGS

-4899 LHKTNLQLNT
+4899 LHKTTLQLNT
-4909 NDIITNIKVGDNS
+4909 NDIITNVKVGDYS
-4922 LENIESKGNIYDM
+4922 IGDVQSKGNIYDM
-4935 DDICDIKTSGSSFTI
+4935 DDICDVKTVNNLTV
-4950 YLSKTGELYSCGSND
+4950 YLSKNGDLYSCGATL
-4965 YAQLGRSTIN
+4965 YHKLGRSASN
-4975 QNNLF
+4975 YGNLF
-4980 LNKVNSPEK
+4980 INKMNTPEK
-4989 IIKFDIGQYHGLAI
+4989 IVKFDLGYNHGLAI
-5003 GISGKLYG
+5003 GASGKLYG
-5011 WGKSLYGELGFH
+5011 WGRSIYGQLGFH
-5023 SHTYASVGLIE
+5023 ADTYGIIGLIE
-5034 VFNDELND
+5034 IFTDELYD
-5042 EVAVD
+5042 EVVID
-5047 VVCTSYNSYILT
+5047 VACAGDNSYFLT

-5066 AGHGQTQTINN
+5066 AGAGQNHTINDN
-5077 YNSAKLYKY
+5077 HSAKLYKY

-5098 IFNQKQTNVFV
+5098 IFPQEQSNVFV

-5114 KELFMWGYNS
+5114 KELFMWGYNTLS
-5124 YNRLLIRE
+5124 RLLIRMD
-5132 TGYYSK
+5132 GYYSK
-5138 PVMVNKEM
+5138 PVMVKKEM
-5146 VTNNFKSTDN
+5146 ITNNFKSTDN

-5161 ITSEFGML
+5161 IATQFGML
-5169 LTYEGDMFAW
+5169 LTYEGDLFAW
-5179 GYNGNYNAIG
+5179 GYNGQYNPIG
-5189 FGRYTNPHHIGS
+5189 FGSYINPHYVS
-5201 AIGDQLYYPIVKIN
+5201 DATGDNLNYPIIKIN
-5215 YVQGNNYHLPKIKNF
+5215 YMQSNDYHLPKIKNF
-5230 YSTTYITAAVTTQ
+5230 YANHHITAAVTTK
-5243 GKLYTWGYNGSSVL
+5243 GKLYTWGYSGSGVL
-5257 SHPNVSGSPS
+5257 SHSNISGSS
-5267 TANYPTLIEYGNF
+5267 IAHYPTLIEYGSF
-5280 EGVKFDKIHVN
+5280 EGVKFDKVHVHG
-5291 SSNAIVV
+5291 SSHLVAI
-5298 LTEEGYPYGSGYGYD
+5298 TEEGYPYGSGSGYYGELSNY
-5313 GALGNSNSGGY
+5313 NSGGY
-5324 GNSSNSMG
+5324 GNTSNSMG
-5332 YFKVSHNGDQFKVAN
+5332 YFRVSHNGEQFKVID
-5347 NSQLTDVTDA
+5347 NSILTNVTDA
-5357 TITTTINQ
+5357 TITTSINQ
-5365 NKASITVG
+5365 NKVSITVG
-5373 NFSFNEGY
+5373 NFEFSEGY
-5381 YVNIKNNSGVIIKK
+5381 YVNIKNNSSGVIIKK

-5406 YATVN
+5406 YATVS
-5411 GTYKVELNGTDN
+5411 GSYTVELTGTDN
-5423 KSTKSED
+5423 TSTKSVN
-5430 FSISSI
+5430 FTISSI
-5436 PANIVELVHDKY
+5436 PANIVDLAYDKFD
-5448 NTLKLH
+5448 TLTLY

-5459 GDYHMMKKISAT
+5459 SDYHMMKEISAT
-5471 HVFSVTNSSASGL
+5471 YVFSETNASGL
-5484 FLSNMENDTPKN
+5484 TLADMNNVSPKN
-5496 IKTNEG
+5496 IKTNKG

-5511 TSVGLT
+5511 NTTGLT
-5517 QLANNTTEKYTLFQ
+5517 QLSSNTPEKYTLFQ
-5531 TDSYDSSKETF
+5531 TDSYDSTKETF

-5553 KLYIDMYKYYDFNY
+5553 KLYIDMYKYYDANY
-5567 NTNIQSLSDNILL
+5567 NTNIHGLSDNILL
-5580 STNDMLLDKDI
+5580 STNDMLLEKDI
-5591 NLSIV
+5591 HLSIV
-5596 MRNYKPEV
+5596 MKNYRPEV
-5604 ILNDTT
+5604 IINNTV
-5610 YKFDFKSS
+5610 YKFLFTSS
-5618 NRSSS
+5618 NRSSNL
-5623 YNYQYLYDFSNFDN
+5623 NYQYLYDFSNFDN
-5637 VDGSQSIILLEN
+5637 ADGSQSIILLEN

-5664 INSVKVY
+5664 VNTVKLY
-5671 NQNITLSSITSETV
+5671 EQNISLSSINSEKNGK
-5685 DTVYELID
+5685 VYELID
-5693 VYSNNYKLLA
+5693 VYSNKFKLLS
-5703 GGTYVYGNAVNKTE
+5703 GGIYVYGNAVNKKE
-5717 LTIANKDIKKL
+5717 ITIATKDIQKL
-5728 HMSKIQN
+5728 HMSKIRN
-5735 ESGVTVYMTND
+5735 REGVTVYMTND

-5752 GETTYGKLGR
+5752 GDTTYGKLGR
-5762 DNVNNNSYFL
+5762 DNVNNNRYFL
-5772 NEIVIPNKEKAVDIE
+5772 NEISIPNKEKAVDIE
-5787 CGYYYNLIVTNK
+5787 CGYYYNIILTDK
-5799 NNIYGWGRGTAG
+5799 NNLYGWGRGTYG
-5811 ELGSVSFWS
+5811 VFGPSSFN
-5820 TNNYPLQIDTTILKN
+5820 TNNYYPLKIDKTIMKN
-5835 KNIVSIHTGDY
+5835 ENIVSIHTGDY
-5846 EWYILTDDNKVYS
+5846 EWYMLTDANRVYS
-5859 MNKGLLKLFDADI
+5859 MNKGFLKLFDADI

-5880 IENFSNYS
+5880 IGQFNNYS
-5888 IVRMFDGYN
+5888 IVRMFDEYN
-5897 MFFAITTEGTILTWG
+5897 MFFAITSEGNILTWG
-5912 SGQSNNYVKHEF
+5912 SGQSENSLRHEF
-5924 FSISDSTEWNK
+5924 FNISDATQWNK
-5935 DKVYIMSKNKLDIHF
+5935 DKIYIMPKEKIDIHF
-5950 GGTNNISK
+5950 GGTDNINK
-5958 IVGSDKSIYVLTNDG
+5958 ITSCQHGIFVLTNDG
-5973 KLFSWGYSDYNQLG
+5973 NLYTWGYSNYNQLG
-5987 YSRYLSYYKPTL
+5987 FNRYISYNKPTL
-5999 YEFDERIKDIKGNS
+5999 YSFDERIVDVEAN
-6013 YYTTA
+6013 YYNVLA
-6018 ITEKGIIYTWGWTSN
+6018 ITETGIIYTWGYN
-6033 SFLSHSKSNSSVSS
+6033 NGAFLMHSKHSSSISHSY
-6047 SFHNNYIEYYNDYSI
+6047 HNNYIEQYEYSSI
-6062 AKNTTE
+6062 QMNIRK
-6068 LEFNSACVG
+6068 LIFNSPSIG
-6077 RNAVGFVLDKYG
+6077 SNGNGFVLDKYG
-6089 NPYAWGYGGSGEN
+6089 NPYSWGYGDGGETG
-6102 SQTFNG
+6102 QHFNG
-6108 TTGANS
+6108 TNGGGNR
-6114 SFMYMRIENNGSQ
+6114 SFAYMRIENNGSQ

-6132 NSDLTHSIISSAS
+6132 NSDLTHSIVSSVSA
-6145 VVKTENIITV
+6145 VKAGNIITV

-6185 DRGNSNSFELSIK
+6185 DRGNTDSFELNIK
-6198 EEGTYRVKVIA
+6198 EEGTYRVKVIS
-6209 INNATDITTDN
+6209 INNDTDITTDN
-6220 IIIIASDIP
+6220 ISIIASDIP
-6229 TITTGTTTYN
+6229 TITTETTTYN
-6239 VKGDTGTRIG
+6239 VKGDTNSRIG
-6249 AAINSDGE
+6249 AAINSDGD
-6257 LFTWGYSTYLG
+6257 LFTWGYSSYLG

-6303 ATDNAYIWGL
+6303 PINNAYIWGL
-6313 PDAVSLYNDSSTIP
+6313 SATVSLYNGSSSTP
-6327 YYPSKIKGY
+6327 TYPSKITGY
-6336 TGDKKFVACMSGQYF
+6336 SGDKKFVACMSGQYF

-6365 KNESGQLGN
+6365 RNDYGQLGN
-6374 GSTASDSAYH
+6374 GSTASDATYQT
-6384 AGFNTI
+6384 GFNTI
-6390 TPAAIVSKICAR
+6390 TPTGNVSKICAR
-6402 GYQSGYLTNGHDL
+6402 AYQSGYLTDGHDL
-6415 YMCGKNNYGQL
+6415 YMCGINDYGQL
-6426 GLGDTTNRSSYT
+6426 GLGDTSNRSSYT

-6448 DVAILNEAIGD
+6448 DDSIPNEAIGN
-6459 IKDFSISTY
+6459 IKDFSISQY

-6499 RSIFGKVAPNDVGI
+6499 RSIFGKVAPNDEGI

-6541 YNGYNIR
+6541 YNNYNIR
-6548 GSSGHYYE
+6548 SGSGHYQE
-6556 YTPTYQD
+6556 YTPLYQD
-6563 HWNNPN
+6563 GWNNPN
-6569 DIAALIGGSA
+6569 EIAALIGGGKSSA
-6579 TSAMIV
+6579 LIV
-6585 DKLGYLYITGTYET
+6585 DKLGYVYITGTYEN

-6606 TTTTS
+6606 STTAH
-6611 SGSGENVYPVYRHID
+6611 SGSGDSVYLVYRHID
-6626 EAPSDSSTYK
+6626 GAPSDSSTYK